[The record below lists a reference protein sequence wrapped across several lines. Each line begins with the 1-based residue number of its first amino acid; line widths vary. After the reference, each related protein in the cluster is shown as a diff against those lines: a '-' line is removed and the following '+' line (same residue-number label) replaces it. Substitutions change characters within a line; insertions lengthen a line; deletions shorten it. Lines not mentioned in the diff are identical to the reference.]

1 MADRFDKFTERARR
15 VLTLAQEEAQRFNHN
30 YIGTEHLLL
39 GLVREGDGVAAKV
52 LGNLGVEL
60 GKVRSAV
67 EFIIGRGDRAVL
79 GEIGLTPRAKKVIE
93 LAVDEAR
100 RLNHHYIGTEHLL
113 LGLVREGEGIAAGVL
128 ESLGVNLERVR
139 AETTRILSQSGPAT
153 AGAGAGASS
162 SGGRST
168 TRTPTIDELGF
179 DLTAAARAGSLD
191 PVIGRSKEIQRVVQ
205 ILSRRTKN
213 NPVLIG
219 EPGVG
224 KTAVVEG
231 LAQQIASG
239 EVPDTLQGKRL
250 LTLDIGSLVAGTKYR
265 GEFEERLK
273 KVVKELK
280 GAGNCLLFIDELHML
295 VGAGAAEGAVDAAN
309 ILKPSLA
316 RGELQTIGA
325 TTLDDYRKHI
335 ERDAALERRFQPIVV
350 EEPSVSET
358 VQILRG
364 IKERYEEH
372 HKLQITDEA
381 LVAAAE
387 MSSRYIADRALPDK
401 AIDLID
407 ESASRVRI
415 RRSYTPPSLK
425 EATVGLESIRKEKE
439 QAINQQQYEFAA
451 DLRDRELK
459 LTERIAELESD
470 LDQQRDHD
478 SSDVLAEDIAEVVS
492 MWTGIPLVQIA
503 TEESERLLH
512 MEEDL
517 HERIV
522 GQEEP
527 IVALAKAVRRARA
540 GLKDPRRPIG
550 VFMFLGPT
558 GVGKTELAR
567 ALADFMFGSDDNMVR
582 LDMSEFME
590 RHTVARLVGAPPGY
604 VGYDDGGQLTDT
616 VRRKSYCL
624 ILLDEIEKAHPEVF
638 NLLLQVFDDG
648 HLTDA
653 KGRHV
658 DFRNT
663 IIIMTSNVGS
673 DLIRRESSIGFS
685 TINNEEQTEKQR
697 YERMKDKVL
706 QEMKRVFRPE
716 FLNRVDQTV
725 VFHPLSK
732 AHIRS
737 IVDMMLND
745 VESRLGEKQ
754 VELDVTEAARDWL
767 GEKGYDPIFGARPL
781 RRVIQER
788 LEDSLSESLLRG
800 DFEPGQT
807 IRVDLIKELNENGVE
822 EEMLHYERIVAAA
835 VEAPTPEPIEAE
847 IIAETVSE
855 PTSED
860 ETEEPVA
867 TS

>member
-52 LGNLGVEL
+52 LSNLGVEL

-153 AGAGAGASS
+153 AGAGAGTGGS
-162 SGGRST
+162 SGSRSA
-168 TRTPTIDELGF
+168 TRTPTIDQLGF
-179 DLTAAARAGSLD
+179 DLTAAARAGTLD

-239 EVPDTLQGKRL
+239 DVPETLLGKRL

-273 KVVKELK
+273 KVVEEVK
-280 GAGNCLLFIDELHML
+280 GAGNCVLFIDELHML

-350 EEPSVSET
+350 EEPSVEET
-358 VQILRG
+358 VEILRG

-372 HKLQITDEA
+372 HKLVITDEA
-381 LVAAAE
+381 LIAAAE
-387 MSSRYIADRALPDK
+387 MSSRYISDRALPDK

-425 EATVGLESIRKEKE
+425 EATVGLEGIRKEKE
-439 QAINQQQYEFAA
+439 QAINQQQYEYAA

-459 LTERIAELESD
+459 LTQRIAELEED
-470 LDQQRDHD
+470 LDQQRDRV

-567 ALADFMFGSDDNMVR
+567 ALADFMFGSDDNMIR

-638 NLLLQVFDDG
+638 NMLLQVFDDG

-653 KGRHV
+653 KGRRV

-673 DLIRRESSIGFS
+673 DLIRRESAIGFS
-685 TINNEEQTEKQR
+685 TINDEDASEKQR
-697 YERMKDKVL
+697 YEKMKDKVL

-716 FLNRVDQTV
+716 FLNRVDTTL
-725 VFHPLSK
+725 VFHPLSR

-737 IVDMMLND
+737 IVDMMLTEVD
-745 VESRLGEKQ
+745 SRLKEKE
-754 VELDVTEAARDWL
+754 VELDVTEAARDWI

-788 LEDSLSESLLRG
+788 LEDSLSEALLRG
-800 DFEPGQT
+800 AFKAGDT
-807 IRVDLIKELNENGVE
+807 IRVDLVKELNENGAE
-822 EEMLHYERIVAAA
+822 EEMLHYERIEGRSRAELIAAEVEAAA
-835 VEAPTPEPIEAE
+835 EAA
-847 IIAETVSE
+847 SK
-855 PTSED
+855 D
-860 ETEEPVA
+860 ETGEEEGEPVV

>member
-153 AGAGAGASS
+153 AGAGAGAAA
-162 SGGRST
+162 GGSRSA

-179 DLTAAARAGSLD
+179 DLTAAARAGNLD

-231 LAQQIASG
+231 LAQHIASG
-239 EVPDTLQGKRL
+239 DVPDTLQGKRL

-273 KVVKELK
+273 KVVKEVT

-335 ERDAALERRFQPIVV
+335 ERDAALERRFQPVVV
-350 EEPSVSET
+350 EEPTVAET
-358 VQILRG
+358 VEILRG
-364 IKERYEEH
+364 IKDRYEEH
-372 HKLQITDEA
+372 HKLAITDEA
-381 LVAAAE
+381 VVAAAE
-387 MSSRYIADRALPDK
+387 MSSRYISDRALPDK

-459 LTERIAELESD
+459 LVERISELERD
-470 LDQQRDHD
+470 LDQERDRD
-478 SSDVLAEDIAEVVS
+478 STDVIAEDIAEVVS

-638 NLLLQVFDDG
+638 NMLLQVFDDG

-653 KGRHV
+653 KGRRV

-673 DLIRRESSIGFS
+673 DLIRRESNIGFS
-685 TINNEEQTEKQR
+685 TVSDEDQTEKQR

-716 FLNRVDQTV
+716 FLNRVDTTL

-732 AHIRS
+732 THIRS
-737 IVDMMLND
+737 IVDMMLKD
-745 VESRLGEKQ
+745 VETRIKEKQ
-754 VELDVTEAARDWL
+754 VELEVTESARDWI
-767 GEKGYDPIFGARPL
+767 GEKGYDPVFGARPL

-788 LEDSLSESLLRG
+788 LEDSLSEALLRG
-800 DFEPGQT
+800 DFEQGHT

-822 EEMLHYERIVAAA
+822 EEMLHYER
-835 VEAPTPEPIEAE
+835 VETIEAE
-847 IIAETVSE
+847 AEPIVE
-855 PTSED
+855 IEAASED

>member
-52 LGNLGVEL
+52 LSNLGVEL
-60 GKVRSAV
+60 AKVRSAV

-139 AETTRILSQSGPAT
+139 AETTRILSQSGPT
-153 AGAGAGASS
+153 PAGAGSVGSS
-162 SGGRST
+162 SSSSSRSA
-168 TRTPTIDELGF
+168 TRTPTIDQLGF
-179 DLTAAARAGSLD
+179 DLTAAARAGTLD

-231 LAQQIASG
+231 LAQHIASG
-239 EVPDTLQGKRL
+239 DVPETLHGKRL

-273 KVVKELK
+273 KVVEEVK
-280 GAGNCLLFIDELHML
+280 GAGNCVLFIDELHML

-350 EEPSVSET
+350 EEPSIEET
-358 VQILRG
+358 IEILRG
-364 IKERYEEH
+364 IKDRYEEH
-372 HKLQITDEA
+372 HKLVITDEA

-387 MSSRYIADRALPDK
+387 MSARYISDRALPDK

-415 RRSYTPPSLK
+415 RRSYTPPTLK
-425 EATVGLESIRKEKE
+425 EATVGLEGIRKEKE
-439 QAINQQQYEFAA
+439 HALDQEQFEYAA

-459 LTERIAELESD
+459 LTQRIAELEQD
-470 LDQQRDHD
+470 LDQQRDRD

-503 TEESERLLH
+503 TEESERLLR

-522 GQEEP
+522 GQQEP

-567 ALADFMFGSDDNMVR
+567 ALADFMFGSDENMVR

-638 NLLLQVFDDG
+638 NMLLQVFDDG

-653 KGRHV
+653 KGRRV

-673 DLIRRESSIGFS
+673 DLIRRESAIGFT
-685 TINNEEQTEKQR
+685 TINDEDQSEKQR
-697 YERMKDKVL
+697 YEKMKDKVL

-716 FLNRVDQTV
+716 FLNRVDTTL
-725 VFHPLSK
+725 VFHPLSR

-737 IVDMMLND
+737 IVDMMLQE
-745 VESRLGEKQ
+745 VESRIKEKE
-754 VELDVTEAARDWL
+754 VDLDVTEAARDWL
-767 GEKGYDPIFGARPL
+767 GEKGYDPVFGARPL

-788 LEDSLSESLLRG
+788 LEDSLSEALLRG
-800 DFEPGQT
+800 DFASGDT
-807 IRVDLIKELNENGVE
+807 IRVDLVKELNENGVE
-822 EEMLHYERIVAAA
+822 EEMLHYQRIEGLSRVEELAA
-835 VEAPTPEPIEAE
+835 ELEAE
-847 IIAETVSE
+847 AKGESGAEE
-855 PTSED
+855 GEA
-860 ETEEPVA
+860 VA